1 MLVLKSYK
9 NINGIALVAAVVV
22 TLIVSLVAVA
32 IASTALANRHL
43 SGSVYDQTSSY
54 VNAQAG
60 LNLGE
65 TILLTAES
73 DELENVGTFSVDGSN
88 DKFLAHEISSECL
101 KPNDLSAA
109 GNCFWWLGDVIH
121 SDYNNS
127 FFLSHIGSDE
137 IDAGPGITTKIY
149 NYPNANTYFK
159 VERRLDKRP
168 AGSQEMNQ
176 SMGRRFF
183 RATSIGTGNGDIGT
197 GNGEGLTKLQGQI
210 AVLMEVDT
218 QPVFG
223 GDGGSG
229 GCPSGMCIGPLSVHE

>member
-121 SDYNNS
+121 SNYNNS

-137 IDAGPGITTKIY
+137 IDAGSGSTNKIY

-159 VERRLDKRP
+159 VERRFEQKP

-183 RATSIGTGNGDIGT
+183 RATSIGT

>member
-73 DELENVGTFSVDGSN
+73 DELENVGTFSVTGSN
-88 DKFLAHEISSECL
+88 DKFLAHEISSNCL
-101 KPNDLSAA
+101 ESNDLSAA
-109 GNCFWWLGDVIH
+109 SDCFWWLGDVIH
-121 SDYNNS
+121 SKYNNS

-137 IDAGPGITTKIY
+137 IDAGSGSTTKIY

-183 RATSIGTGNGDIGT
+183 RATSIGTGNG
-197 GNGEGLTKLQGQI
+197 EGLAKLQGQI

-218 QPVFG
+218 QPMFG

>member
-1 MLVLKSYK
+1 MIQDPFIELLNIKEDLIIKLENHMLKMIV
-9 NINGIALVAAVVV
+9 VAVVKIK
-22 TLIVSLVAVA
+22 LKIEEMGLVAVA

-121 SDYNNS
+121 NLD
-127 FFLSHIGSDE
+127 FDFLE
-137 IDAGPGITTKIY
+137 LQKKL
-149 NYPNANTYFK
+149 F
-159 VERRLDKRP
+159 LKR
-168 AGSQEMNQ
+168 
-176 SMGRRFF
+176 F
-183 RATSIGTGNGDIGT
+183 
-197 GNGEGLTKLQGQI
+197 L
-210 AVLMEVDT
+210 
-218 QPVFG
+218 
-223 GDGGSG
+223 
-229 GCPSGMCIGPLSVHE
+229 

>member
-73 DELENVGTFSVDGSN
+73 DELENVGTFSVTGSN
-88 DKFLAHEISSECL
+88 DKFLAHEISSKCL
-101 KPNDLSAA
+101 ESNDLSSA
-109 GNCFWWLGDVIH
+109 GDCFWWLGDVVQ
-121 SDYNNS
+121 SKYNNS

-137 IDAGPGITTKIY
+137 IDAGSGSTNKIY

-183 RATSIGTGNGDIGT
+183 RATSIGTGNG
-197 GNGEGLTKLQGQI
+197 EGMAKLQGQI

-229 GCPSGMCIGPLSVHE
+229 GCPSVMCIGPLSVHE

>member
-9 NINGIALVAAVVV
+9 NVNGIALVAAVVV

-121 SDYNNS
+121 SNYNNS

-183 RATSIGTGNGDIGT
+183 RVTSIGTGNGDIGT
-197 GNGEGLTKLQGQI
+197 GNGEGLTK
-210 AVLMEVDT
+210 
-218 QPVFG
+218 FG

>member
-73 DELENVGTFSVDGSN
+73 DELENVGTFSVTGSNDGSN

-101 KPNDLSAA
+101 KSNDLSAA

-137 IDAGPGITTKIY
+137 
-149 NYPNANTYFK
+149 YPNANTYFK

-218 QPVFG
+218 QPMFG

>member
-73 DELENVGTFSVDGSN
+73 DELENVGTFSVTGSN
-88 DKFLAHEISSECL
+88 DKFLAHEISSNCL
-101 KPNDLSAA
+101 ESNDLSAA
-109 GNCFWWLGDVIH
+109 GDCFWWLGDVVH
-121 SDYNNS
+121 SRYNNS

-137 IDAGPGITTKIY
+137 IDAGSGITTKIY

-159 VERRLDKRP
+159 VERRFEHMP
-168 AGSQEMNQ
+168 AGNQEMGQNL
-176 SMGRRFF
+176 GRYFF
-183 RATSIGTGNGDIGT
+183 RATSIGTGNG
-197 GNGEGLTKLQGQI
+197 EGMAKLQGQI
-210 AVLMEVDT
+210 AVLTEIDSTPMFCKEGE
-218 QPVFG
+218 G
-223 GDGGSG
+223 GAGGAGVGDNLRRKCLPPIS
-229 GCPSGMCIGPLSVHE
+229 SH